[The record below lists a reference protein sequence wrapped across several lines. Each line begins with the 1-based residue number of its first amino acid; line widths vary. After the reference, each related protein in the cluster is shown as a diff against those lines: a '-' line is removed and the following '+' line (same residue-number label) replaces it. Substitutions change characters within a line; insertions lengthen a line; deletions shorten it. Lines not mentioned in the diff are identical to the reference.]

1 MLVPHPRELFT
12 CIRVHICSTFMAEAA
27 ATPQYYDVTLRTTT
41 IIHII
46 HRSMYIELKAEKKK
60 KAYFLAPSA
69 LQLQALLELLALVFV
84 LLHLLLR
91 LAHLLLQAIEQGAAL
106 DSSRHF
112 AM

>member
-1 MLVPHPRELFT
+1 
-12 CIRVHICSTFMAEAA
+12 MAEAA
-27 ATPQYYDVTLRTTT
+27 ATPQYYDVTLR
-41 IIHII
+41 
-46 HRSMYIELKAEKKK
+46 MYIELKAEKKK
-60 KAYFLAPSA
+60 NNPALAYFLAPSA